1 MRLIAIIMIAALTAS
16 CGGSSAG
23 PEQALRQWVADAEAA
38 AEGLD
43 RRTLVSMVSENYAD
57 ARGNDRDALDRLLRL
72 YFLRQKTVALVMRI
86 DELKVN
92 GESAAEIQLT
102 VAGIGT
108 TGRASG
114 ISADAYRFSLELE
127 NAGDEW
133 MLVGASWGELGQA
146 LH

>member
-1 MRLIAIIMIAALTAS
+1 
-16 CGGSSAG
+16 
-23 PEQALRQWVADAEAA
+23 
-38 AEGLD
+38 
-43 RRTLVSMVSENYAD
+43 MVSENYAD